1 MQTIRKKLGEA
12 RKTGNVCSERK
23 SVGEVRLN
31 GSAIKQTVRKGK
43 CLSLRIG
50 VEESEIKMI
59 LK

>member
-1 MQTIRKKLGEA
+1 MQTIRKKLGEF
-12 RKTGNVCSERK
+12 
-23 SVGEVRLN
+23 RLN

>member
-1 MQTIRKKLGEA
+1 MKE
-12 RKTGNVCSERK
+12 NVPSGGK
-23 SVGEVRLN
+23 SWGSFAPH
-31 GSAIKQTVRKGK
+31 GSAVKQTVRKGK